1 MSVPLASVGG
11 MHIVERGSG
20 TPLVLLHGFGVD
32 HRMQLALDPVV
43 DAVGGWRRLY
53 PDLPGHGDT
62 PVGDVTNAEG
72 LVAAVATA
80 VRERIGA
87 QPFAVLGSSY
97 GGMIARRIAH
107 DFREQVLGLAVIA
120 PVFLADH
127 ARRDVPDRVVLSE
140 DPAVLAGLADASG
153 DYAEMAVVHSLENAQ
168 AFVEHVQPGLAAADQ
183 DALARIAEQYELSQ
197 EPEEASPEPF
207 TQPTLILTGRQ
218 DHVVGYRDAWAR
230 VEHYP
235 RATFCVLDATGHN
248 AHLDR
253 PTVTGALV
261 ADWLTRVAAA
271 Q

>member
-1 MSVPLASVGG
+1 

-32 HRMQLALDPVV
+32 HRMSLALDPVI

-53 PDLPGHGDT
+53 PDLLGHGGT
-62 PVGDVTNAEG
+62 PVGDVASAED
-72 LVAAVATA
+72 LVTAVASE
-80 VRERIGA
+80 VRERIDG

-107 DFREQVLGLAVIA
+107 DFRDQVLGLAVIA
-120 PVFLADH
+120 PVFIADR
-127 ARRDVPDRVVLSE
+127 ARRDVPARLVLSE
-140 DPAVLAGLADASG
+140 DPAVLARLGDASE
-153 DYAEMAVVHSLENAQ
+153 DYAEMAVVHSLENAR
-168 AFVEHVQPGLAAADQ
+168 AFVEHVQPGLMAADQ
-183 DALARIAEQYELSQ
+183 DALARIAEQYELAQ
-197 EPEEASPEPF
+197 EPEAASPEPF
-207 TQPTLILTGRQ
+207 TQSTLIITGRQ
-218 DHVVGYRDAWAR
+218 DHVVGYRDAWAS

-261 ADWLTRVAAA
+261 TDWLERVAAT

>member
-1 MSVPLASVGG
+1 

-20 TPLVLLHGFGVD
+20 TPLVLIHGFGVD
-32 HRMQLALDPVV
+32 HRMQLALDPVI

-53 PDLPGHGDT
+53 PDLPGHGGT
-62 PVGDVTNAEG
+62 PVGDVASAED
-72 LVAAVATA
+72 LVTAVASE
-80 VRERIGA
+80 VRERIGG

-107 DFREQVLGLAVIA
+107 DFRDKVLGLAVIA
-120 PVFLADH
+120 PVIIADR
-127 ARRDVPDRVVLSE
+127 ARRDVPARLVLSE
-140 DPAVLAGLADASG
+140 DPAVLAGLGDASE
-153 DYAEMAVVHSLENAQ
+153 DYAEMAVVHSLENART
-168 AFVEHVQPGLAAADQ
+168 FVEHVQPGLMAADQ
-183 DALARIAEQYELSQ
+183 DALARIAEQYGLAQ
-197 EPEEASPEPF
+197 EPEAASPEPF
-207 TQPTLILTGRQ
+207 TQPTLIVTGRQ
-218 DHVVGYRDAWAR
+218 DHVVGYRDAWAS

-261 ADWLTRVAAA
+261 TDWLERVAAT